1 MNALAR
7 NKIIA
12 ALIIA
17 LLLYKGIEIYAEGAF
32 EVAEPQVKAYVV
44 EGLVVEELEVV
55 VAPEEVTQP
64 AAAPEG
70 VMVLLATASPEQ
82 GKRIFRRCQACHD
95 VSQGGSHKIGP
106 NLFAIIGAPVAQYG
120 DYRYSDALAGYG
132 GTWDFAL
139 MDDWLASPAE
149 AVPGNKMSFGGMS
162 KAGDRAALIAY
173 LNSQSDNPLAL
184 PVAVEPEVAE
194 EVIEEDTEDAVME
207 EAAEE
212 TVGEEAIPAEE
223 VVEEAMPAEEA
234 AEEATEVFEEAVEEP
249 ATEPEA
255 EPAETLEVDAPTEA
269 SEEGGE
275 ASEEGATEDE
285 DS

>member
-1 MNALAR
+1 MNALAW

-44 EGLVVEELEVV
+44 EGLVVEEVAEVV
-55 VAPEEVTQP
+55 AAEPVAPAQDVT
-64 AAAPEG
+64 A
-70 VMVLLATASPEQ
+70 LLAAASPEQ

-95 VSQGGSHKIGP
+95 VSQGGAHKIGP
-106 NLFAIIGAPVAQYG
+106 NLFAVMGAPVAQHG
-120 DYRYSDALAGYG
+120 DYRYSDALAGHG
-132 GTWDFAL
+132 GIWDFAL
-139 MDDWLASPAE
+139 MDDWLASPAD
-149 AVPGNKMSFGGMS
+149 AVPGNKMSFGGMP

-184 PVAVEPEVAE
+184 PVVVPVAPPVAAEPEAAG
-194 EVIEEDTEDAVME
+194 EVIEEAIEDAALE
-207 EAAEE
+207 EAAE
-212 TVGEEAIPAEE
+212 GA
-223 VVEEAMPAEEA
+223 VVEDAMPAEEA
-234 AEEATEVFEEAVEEP
+234 AVEATQVVEEASGEASEEP
-249 ATEPEA
+249 ATEPATKPEP

-269 SEEGGE
+269 PTD
-275 ASEEGATEDE
+275 ASEEDATEDD